1 MTRFSRFL
9 LLLSPVAFAL
19 ACNDSSDGSASSGAA
34 AEPNAP
40 RAVEVADS
48 PPKTTVLAPAV
59 LAARLSEGTAPVL
72 LDVRSREEFAAG
84 HIPGAI
90 NLPYDEIPGRLAE
103 ISEYRDAELVVYC
116 RTGRRAKIAEAA
128 LREAGFRQV
137 ADLDG
142 HMSEWVAARHPVTD
156 PQPCC

>member
-1 MTRFSRFL
+1 MTRVSSSL
-9 LLLSPVAFAL
+9 VLLSSLLFGLACQDAADDAAPPGAVATVDTPKPGHVAGARPRSTVLDPAAL
-19 ACNDSSDGSASSGAA
+19 AAQL
-34 AEPNAP
+34 EQ
-40 RAVEVADS
+40 
-48 PPKTTVLAPAV
+48 
-59 LAARLSEGTAPVL
+59 GTAPVL
-72 LDVRSREEFAAG
+72 LDVRSPEEFADG

-90 NLPYDEIPGRLAE
+90 NIPYDELPGRLSE

-116 RTGRRAKIAEAA
+116 RTGRRAKIAEAT

-142 HMSEWVAARHPVTD
+142 HMSEWTAARYPVTD